1 MNLEEKETMK
11 RIGETIRIR
20 RKFKFKTQKDV
31 SENTGLSQTYLSQIE
46 SGNKNVTILTLKKI
60 FDFLDADFMIIISN
74 KKLK

>member
-46 SGNKNVTILTLKKI
+46 SGNKNVTILTLKKSAS
-60 FDFLDADFMIIISN
+60 L
-74 KKLK
+74 